1 MSKRSASIDAM
12 AKLLPDEH
20 RERFFEIMSRFS
32 NAPDD
37 DEHMQLLE
45 AIGFTAMITQRVPEE
60 IAAVVEKME
69 SGFTDAQFQSL
80 QRRLETLLKN
90 SIDTPSYKDLR
101 TLVGEMKEEQGRF
114 KTTVNALTSDI
125 TSIPAIPRQGTFNY
139 RALILCSL
147 VSLIAGAVVTGAALL
162 TKIPGDRLQ
171 FTFRPKIEHD
181 DYVDYFEDNM
191 PEFGGQVGIYVV
203 SGDVATVAQE
213 PDKGVIVV
221 KRSKPIAP

>member
-1 MSKRSASIDAM
+1 MSKRRASIDAM
-12 AKLLPDEH
+12 ATLLPDDH
-20 RERFFEIMSRFS
+20 RERFFEIMTRFS

-60 IAAVVEKME
+60 ISAIVEKME

-80 QRRLETLLKN
+80 QRRVETLLKN

-114 KTTVNALTSDI
+114 KATVNALANDI

-139 RALILCSL
+139 RALISCSL
-147 VSLIAGAVVTGAALL
+147 ISLIGGAVVTGAALL

-171 FTFRPKIEHD
+171 FTFRPKAEHD
-181 DYVDYFEDNM
+181 DHIDYFEDHM

-203 SGDVATVAQE
+203 SGEVATVAQE

-221 KRSKPIAP
+221 KRSKPTAP

>member
-1 MSKRSASIDAM
+1 MSKRSAAIEAM
-12 AKLLPDEH
+12 AKLLPDDH

-32 NAPDD
+32 KAPDD

-60 IAAVVEKME
+60 IAAIVEKME
-69 SGFTDAQFQSL
+69 SGFSDAQFQSL

-90 SIDTPSYKDLR
+90 TIDTPSYKDLR

-125 TSIPAIPRQGTFNY
+125 TSIPAIPRQGTFSNK
-139 RALILCSL
+139 ALVLCSL

-171 FTFRPKIEHD
+171 FTFRPKTEHD

-191 PEFGGQVGIYVV
+191 PEFGGSVGIYVV
-203 SGDVATVAQE
+203 SGEIATVAQE

-221 KRSKPIAP
+221 KRSKLIAP

>member
-1 MSKRSASIDAM
+1 MSKRSAAIDTM
-12 AKLLPDEH
+12 AKLLPDDH

-32 NAPDD
+32 KAPDD

-45 AIGFTAMITQRVPEE
+45 AIGFTSMITQRVPEK
-60 IAAVVEKME
+60 IAAIVEKME

-80 QRRLETLLKN
+80 QRRLETLLKD
-90 SIDTPSYKDLR
+90 SVDTPSYKDLR
-101 TLVGEMKEEQGRF
+101 TLVAEMKQHQERF
-114 KTTVNALTSDI
+114 KSTINALANDI
-125 TSIPAIPRQGTFNY
+125 TSIPAIPRQGTFSH
-139 RALILCSL
+139 RALIVGC
-147 VSLIAGAVVTGAALL
+147 VISLIAGALVTGATLL

-171 FTFRPKIEHD
+171 FTFRPKAEHD

-191 PEFGGQVGIYVV
+191 PEFGGHVGVYVV

-221 KRSKPIAP
+221 KRPIPVSP